1 MRATPTNNKKE
12 NEVRRM
18 VVRLFFGGVCYP
30 LPLSKGVDSV
40 DTRDL
45 FASIHFKEVGSSGVG
60 IGIK

>member
-1 MRATPTNNKKE
+1 
-12 NEVRRM
+12 M